1 MPHLFGVFPDFFSS
15 HNDMIEYKGGPTVY
29 VGIVKGKKI
38 NFVLNTPYVCIQT
51 GVCMQGAFTAEAAV
65 PNILFEGHQ
74 YPTLEFESCA
84 LKGSFEL
91 SEVVIGIDYHWER
104 VEPQQFNGGLL
115 LSMEGDEVRAVNH
128 IDVERY
134 LACVISS
141 EMSDTASLPF
151 LKAHAVISR
160 SWLIAQIEQ
169 KNKVLPTTERGMD
182 TPEERICWYDRA
194 EHTGFDVCADDHC
207 QRYQGFGRLDNEK
220 VMKAVD
226 ETRGEV
232 LMYESEIC
240 DARFSKCCG
249 GMSEK
254 YESCWDNTPHPY
266 LTPVKCNPNP
276 YGMPLCDTTDAE
288 ILEQVLN
295 DYDQETHGFFK
306 WEVRYGQQ
314 ELSELVCRRTGVDF
328 GTIIDLVPL
337 EKGVSGRIIRLR
349 IVGTLRTMI
358 IGKELEIRH
367 ALSESHLYSSAFTVV
382 KEVVDGETSFLL
394 KGRGWGHGV
403 GLCQIGAAVM
413 GEKGYSYQEILK
425 HYYTGVEIV
434 KRY

>member
-1 MPHLFGVFPDFFSS
+1 
-15 HNDMIEYKGGPTVY
+15 MIEFKGGPTVN

-38 NFVLNTPYVCIQT
+38 NFVLNTPYLCIQT
-51 GVCMQGAFTAEAAV
+51 GVCMQGAFTAEAAT

-74 YPTLEFESCA
+74 YPALEFESCA
-84 LKGSFEL
+84 IGGSFEL
-91 SEVVIGIDYHWER
+91 CEVTIGIDYHWQR
-104 VEPQQFNGGLL
+104 VEAQQFNGGLL

-160 SWLIAQIEQ
+160 SWLISQIEQ
-169 KNKVLPTTERGMD
+169 KKNKVLSTTERGID

-194 EHTGFDVCADDHC
+194 EHSEFDVCADDHC
-207 QRYQGFGRLDNEK
+207 QRYQGFGRVDNEK
-220 VMKAVD
+220 VMEAVD

-232 LMYESEIC
+232 LMYDSKIC

-254 YESCWDNTPHPY
+254 YESCWDDTPHPY
-266 LTPVKCNPNP
+266 LAPVKCNPNP
-276 YGMPLCDTTDAE
+276 YGMPLCDTSDVE

-295 DYDQETHGFFK
+295 DYDRETHGFFK

-314 ELSELVCRRTGVDF
+314 ELSELVRRRTGIDF
-328 GTIIDLVPL
+328 GAIMDLVPL
-337 EKGVSGRIIRLR
+337 DRGVSGRIIRLR

-382 KEVVDGETSFLL
+382 KEEVEGLVSFLL

-413 GEKGYSYQEILK
+413 GEKGYSYQDILK
-425 HYYTGVEIV
+425 HYYTGVDIV